1 MDNFIGAATFPI
13 VAPRALAKLPGR
25 LGCKGS
31 LGLAPR
37 FHSPANSLLAL
48 PADDGT
54 TGAESHMISRYG
66 RSSVKYIAPG
76 TPTNVLTP

>member
-1 MDNFIGAATFPI
+1 VDNFIGAATFPI

-37 FHSPANSLLAL
+37 FHSAKTRTANSVLAL

-66 RSSVKYIAPG
+66 RSSVKYI
-76 TPTNVLTP
+76 